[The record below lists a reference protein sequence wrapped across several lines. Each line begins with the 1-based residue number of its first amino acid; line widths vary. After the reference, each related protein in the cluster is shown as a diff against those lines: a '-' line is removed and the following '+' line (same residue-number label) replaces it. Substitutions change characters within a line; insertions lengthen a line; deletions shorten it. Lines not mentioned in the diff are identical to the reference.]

1 MGKLLDVIFKK
12 LKSAYL
18 RLKFYSS
25 VNWTKTLYFNFKKFP
40 FAIARKLPVI
50 FYGKVHF
57 QSIKGEI
64 IINGPIKKG
73 LIGFGQQFETSTIS
87 KGIAEIFL
95 EGKII
100 FNGPMHM
107 GKDVSLYIHKGASCE
122 FGYMA
127 CLGSD
132 VKLVCMDAIVLGDW
146 AGIGYQ
152 SQLID
157 TNSHPMVNTETGDYY
172 PMTGPIFIGNHNA
185 VSNRVSIMPN
195 TRTPDHCVIASNSLC
210 NKDYTVLGN
219 NILIGGVPAKL
230 IKNNYARDWDS
241 EKAALEK
248 FKTKW

>member
-1 MGKLLDVIFKK
+1 MTEIVKKVYRK
-12 LKSAYL
+12 LKSAYY
-18 RLKFYSS
+18 RLKFYYS
-25 VNWTKTLYFNFKKFP
+25 VNWFKTLYFNFKKFP
-40 FAIARKLPVI
+40 FSVAQKLPVM
-50 FYGKVHF
+50 FYGKVRF
-57 QSIKGEI
+57 QSIKGEV
-64 IINGPIKKG
+64 IINGPIKRG
-73 LIGFGQQFETSTIS
+73 LIGFGQQFETSTRY

-95 EGKII
+95 EGKLV

-107 GKDVSLYIHKGASCE
+107 GKDVSVYIGKKAHCE

-132 VKLVCMDAIVLGDW
+132 VKLVCMDKIVLGDW

-152 SQLID
+152 SQLVD
-157 TNSHPMVNTETGDYY
+157 TNSHPMINTETGEYY

-210 NKDYTVLGN
+210 NKDYTVLGG

-248 FKTKW
+248 FKTQW